1 MDQIVNQQRKLEAN
15 KAQKMLKLLEDP
27 NFQEVIMDDFM
38 TAGAVDQALKQNL
51 DNSKTIDELKARQ
64 ILHNHIFG
72 IITTGEK
79 LNLN

>member
-1 MDQIVNQQRKLEAN
+1 MDQQVNHQRRSEAD
-15 KAQKMLKLLEDP
+15 KARKMLKLLEDP
-27 NFQEVIMDDFM
+27 NFQELIMDDFM
-38 TAGAVDQALKQNL
+38 TAGAVDQVLKENL

-79 LNLN
+79 VNLN